1 MWLILCCSS
10 SHKLWAASM
19 HPNENHRSSVL
30 GTGCTLST
38 RDYWSAGINR
48 VVRVSTC
55 FNFWFLHSRIVNFI
69 QEGHVVPVPISN
81 TEVKLDQAEL
91 VLRLETT

>member
-1 MWLILCCSS
+1 
-10 SHKLWAASM
+10 
-19 HPNENHRSSVL
+19 
-30 GTGCTLST
+30 
-38 RDYWSAGINR
+38 

-69 QEGHVVPVPISN
+69 QEGHVVPLSLCVLKKFSKQFVDVYVHTIEDPPVPISN